1 MRGRLHSIAASFVLL
16 VALATPGWILAA
28 GPTAASAASPSPAAS
43 EVTVAGQ
50 PIEVWLDAPV
60 NVTEPP
66 GGFVLIGVTLWDAE
80 GSAMVPTNSMSVWW
94 PSTAKGAPWTT
105 APLNP
110 DWPGHGSAAIRVPR
124 SPSPNLRVT
133 FPGGC
138 DATGCPPGLGFP
150 VTGVGPPPKAL
161 LPMIASATLDPVTG
175 AVAGVPADVTVVL
188 KPKTDWGAAFQPPAS
203 LVLQGRVPRQPD
215 LFDVPAHLVDPDAGR
230 YAGTVTFPDPGSY
243 LLEVASDV
251 HAGLEG
257 SFITS
262 TTTVIVGP
270 ADASTP
276 PPPGTAAPA
285 GGQSGSDP
293 LLPAALLAVAALMF
307 GGLVLVVRRTD

>member
-1 MRGRLHSIAASFVLL
+1 MRRQLRSIAVPIVLF
-16 VALATPGWILAA
+16 VALATPGSILAA
-28 GPTAASAASPSPAAS
+28 GPTAAPIASPSPAAS

-66 GGFVLIGVTLWDAE
+66 GSFVLIGVTLWDAQD
-80 GSAMVPTNSMSVWW
+80 SAMLPTNSMSVWW

-105 APLNP
+105 ATLNQ

-124 SPSPNLRVT
+124 SPSPNVRVT
-133 FPGGC
+133 YPGGC
-138 DATGCPPGLGFP
+138 NSSGCPPGLGFP
-150 VTGVGPPPKAL
+150 ATGVGPPPKAL

-188 KPKTDWGAAFQPPAS
+188 KPKTDWGATFVPPAS
-203 LVLQGRVPRQPD
+203 LVLQGRIPRQPD

-251 HAGLEG
+251 HAGLDG
-257 SFITS
+257 AFVTS
-262 TTTVIVGP
+262 TTTVIVSAG
-270 ADASTP
+270 DASTP
-276 PPPGTAAPA
+276 RPPETAAPA
-285 GGQSGSDP
+285 GGQSGSEL